1 MAKIAHL
8 AGLGLVPGASA
19 RLEDPKVAAWMLQPS
34 DKERNL
40 SNLAM
45 NFDLLTGNEVGFFL
59 DIANAFIWHRILHNI
74 RIRNLCRISVIVKIS
89 LRGFENVF
97 FRCLY

>member
-1 MAKIAHL
+1 MPKIAHL
-8 AGLGLVPGASA
+8 AGLGVVPGASA

-45 NFDLLTGNEVGFFL
+45 NFDHLTGNEVGFSWTLPTLLFGKQSRRV
-59 DIANAFIWHRILHNI
+59 I
-74 RIRNLCRISVIVKIS
+74 NLS
-89 LRGFENVF
+89 LP
-97 FRCLY
+97 L